1 MKVGSQPGSIDVAAG
16 SRPLGTSLRR
26 SRPPRPPGVIGPHV
40 LVVDDDEIVRM
51 LLLRYLAVDGFSVEE
66 AADATAAVAAVRRR
80 RPDLVVVDVM
90 MPGRDGLDLLAEL
103 RAMDDELA
111 IIMLTAKGDEAD
123 RVIGLRLGAD
133 DYVVKPFSPV
143 ELVARIAA
151 VLRRPG
157 RLSRPSILEFGDLS
171 LNLTS
176 RNVILNGEVVPTT
189 TKEFALLSFLASS
202 PTQVFTR
209 EQLLDKVWGSSSNW
223 QDPGTVTEHVRRVR
237 LLIEEDP
244 THPLW
249 IRTVRGTGYS
259 FEPRRSE

>member
-1 MKVGSQPGSIDVAAG
+1 
-16 SRPLGTSLRR
+16 
-26 SRPPRPPGVIGPHV
+26 
-40 LVVDDDEIVRM
+40 VVDDDEIVRM
-51 LLLRYLAVDGFSVEE
+51 LLMRYLAVDGFSVEE
-66 AADATAAVAAVRRR
+66 AADASAAVAAVHRR

-103 RAMDDELA
+103 RGMDDELA

-157 RLSRPSILEFGDLS
+157 RLDRPTTLDFGQLS

-176 RNVILNGEVVPTT
+176 RTVTVGGEVVPTT

-202 PTQVFTR
+202 PNQVFTR
-209 EQLLDKVWGSSSNW
+209 EQLLDKVWGSSSKW
-223 QDPGTVTEHVRRVR
+223 QDPGTVTEHVRRIR
-237 LLIEEDP
+237 LLIADDP
-244 THPLW
+244 AQPRW
-249 IRTVRGTGYS
+249 IRTVRGRGYS
-259 FEPRRSE
+259 FAPRRPE